1 MLYNEKCAVESINK
15 ISNWHKLYHVKLK
28 GIPFGEV
35 SNVVNSFFVG
45 CLLAVDWRIERM
57 PEKNFFLLFIYLC
70 QTELMITMS
79 MRRLVEVGVSLW
91 VFWLEINLAE
101 RWDFKTKKKTSGFVH
116 LKPKCLRRL
125 MDRWWNV

>member
-57 PEKNFFLLFIYLC
+57 PENFFFVIYLPLPNRINDNNVNEALSRSGC
-70 QTELMITMS
+70 FIMGF
-79 MRRLVEVGVSLW
+79 LVG
-91 VFWLEINLAE
+91 N
-101 RWDFKTKKKTSGFVH
+101 
-116 LKPKCLRRL
+116 
-125 MDRWWNV
+125 